1 MDHLVLSAEGIGPT
15 LGVQSPSEESR
26 GLFLSRFDARNFA
39 APKPARGFGVQL
51 YQFPGPGDQS
61 HFVAASFS
69 EMLPR
74 QQNRVMLDPL
84 VKDAWGIPAL
94 RIECAHSDAEF
105 ARVREQSVALSELIK
120 LFAVRSIRVDEAPA
134 APGSANHECGTAR
147 MGTDPINSV
156 LDPNNQCWEAKGLYV
171 TDGASFPSQGHQ
183 NPTLRSSHSPRARAI
198 TPCETS
204 TGKSVAGDPQ
214 QTINIVARQAN
225 ASRRRLSPIDRCQY
239 RDVGASLRSA
249 WAAS

>member
-1 MDHLVLSAEGIGPT
+1 MSTNPLLPLVFLCASSLESTRLLMLSRAPKSPDGLGSNSGVLGSYLMDHLVLSAEGIGPT

-183 NPTLRSSHSPRARAI
+183 NPTLTILALTARA
-198 TPCETS
+198 CHH
-204 TGKSVAGDPQ
+204 ALR
-214 QTINIVARQAN
+214 NIH
-225 ASRRRLSPIDRCQY
+225 
-239 RDVGASLRSA
+239 G
-249 WAAS
+249 